1 MNEID
6 LYRMQENE
14 AFGAWLIEAIGE
26 PMGITGPD
34 AAQRI
39 DRAVYK
45 GTQCGAWVRFD
56 EKGIMVG
63 AIIEGTDAELAER
76 VNLEGINPQVEGV
89 EEELNRRF
97 WAAVNNVENAANEIW
112 DEYQEKLEYDD

>member
-34 AAQRI
+34 AARRI

-63 AIIEGTDAELAER
+63 SIVEGSDAEFAER
-76 VNLEGINPQVEGV
+76 INLEGIDPQTEGAA
-89 EEELNRRF
+89 EELNRRF
-97 WAAVNNVENAANEIW
+97 WAALDYIEDAAEEEWNEANNEWE
-112 DEYQEKLEYDD
+112 